1 MKPFINIISN
11 AIIVET
17 ENVDTD
23 QIIPAIFLKTTK
35 KTGLGKFLFYNW
47 RYNEKGKLKKS
58 IFNNDKSKEA
68 EILIAGK
75 NFGSGSSREHAV
87 WSLMDY
93 GFKTIIS
100 SGFGDIFYNNAL
112 KNGLLCIKLADGEIK
127 KLSGIKKKNSN
138 IYLEIDLEEQVIEVK
153 NKKLVFNFE
162 IDPFRKSCLLLGVDE
177 LGYIL
182 SHEEKISA
190 YEKSI

>member
-1 MKPFINIISN
+1 MEKFKNIISK
-11 AIIVET
+11 AVVIET

-47 RYNEKGKLKKS
+47 RYDEKGKLKKS
-58 IFNNDKSKEA
+58 IFNNDESKEA
-68 EILIAGK
+68 KILIAGK

-87 WSLMDY
+87 WSLMGY

-112 KNGLLCIKLADGEIK
+112 KNGLLCIKLADDEIK
-127 KLSGIKKKNSN
+127 KLSGIKKGNSK
-138 IYLEIDLEEQVIEVK
+138 IYLEINLKEQIIKVK
-153 NKKLVFNFE
+153 NTKSVFNFE

-182 SHEEKISA
+182 SHKDKISA
-190 YEKSI
+190 YEKRI